1 MLQREDILSVLH
13 SGMKMFNCSLVTPA
27 QAGVQK
33 TYEKG
38 WIPAFA
44 GMTMVVP
51 RFDWEFKSQCGM
63 YWASARA
70 VVVRKERSYVL

>member
-1 MLQREDILSVLH
+1 MLKREGILSVLH

-44 GMTMVVP
+44 GMTMVLAQ
-51 RFDWEFKSQCGM
+51 FGWIFKSQCEV
-63 YWASARA
+63 YWASA
-70 VVVRKERSYVL
+70 